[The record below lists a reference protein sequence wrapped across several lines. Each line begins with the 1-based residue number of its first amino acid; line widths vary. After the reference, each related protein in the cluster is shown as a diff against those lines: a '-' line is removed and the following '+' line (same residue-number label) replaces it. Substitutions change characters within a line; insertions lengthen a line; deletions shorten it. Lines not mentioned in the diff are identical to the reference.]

1 MKDIQKYYYNTEN
14 ALPHPMVKKVIDM
27 NIKPENAIDLG
38 CGAGRDT
45 IYLIKNGWNVLSID
59 KEDTKQIISSKLD
72 NVEIKKFR
80 FARQNFENIK
90 LEKTKLLVANFS
102 IPFCKKECFNQFWNK
117 IVDSILK
124 ERLFCG

>member
-38 CGAGRDT
+38 CGAGKDT
-45 IYLIKNGWNVLSID
+45 IYLIKNGWNVLAID

-72 NVEIKKFR
+72 NDEIKKFR

-124 ERLFCG
+124 KRLFCG